1 MRKLSDYKGDEAIEL
16 WADLIEPIAMILA
29 DKSMEATIKSGKP
42 KIVVAK
48 EILKAHKKEA
58 TEILLRIDP
67 EPLTGLNIILRLV
80 NILVEIDS
88 AEELKGFFQSAGQVK
103 TDKEYS
109 GSVTENTEGTEN

>member
-67 EPLTGLNIILRLV
+67 EPLTGLNIMNVI
-80 NILVEIDS
+80 
-88 AEELKGFFQSAGQVK
+88 
-103 TDKEYS
+103 
-109 GSVTENTEGTEN
+109 